1 VLHDFGG
8 AQFSA
13 FKQSLAELAIE
24 KLGSIGAEMRR
35 LEGDPTYLDQI
46 LRDGAA
52 RARAIAQPI
61 MDQVKDIV
69 GLLR

>member
-1 VLHDFGG
+1 LQ
-8 AQFSA
+8 A
-13 FKQSLAELAIE
+13 
-24 KLGSIGAEMRR
+24 
-35 LEGDPTYLDQI
+35 DPSYIDQV

-52 RARAIAQPI
+52 RARAIARPI